1 MLNIMYG
8 MLPFDSQLIL
18 GDMKDKDQLKKLI
31 GLSYQ
36 DHAILKV
43 KFISNTSDGLIF
55 CALIDTNDK
64 FQYPLFQGKIER
76 LYIDKRQQRFCLTPS
91 FSSAIDGSSIS
102 IHARSSNAARKR
114 YRKEHNQVLTQDNWK
129 QFVRKRKSILSQ
141 FTMPSNHNV
150 TPLSIK

>member
-18 GDMKDKDQLKKLI
+18 GDTKDKDQLKNMI

-36 DHAILKV
+36 NHAILKV

-55 CALIDTNDK
+55 CALIDSNDT
-64 FQYPLFQGKIER
+64 FQYPRFQGKIER

-91 FSSAIDGSSIS
+91 FSSAIDASSIS
-102 IHARSSNAARKR
+102 IRAQPSNATRKR
-114 YRKEHNQVLTQDNWK
+114 YRKEHNQILTQGNWK
-129 QFVRKRKSILSQ
+129 QFVRKRKSILNQ
-141 FTMPSNHNV
+141 FTVPSNHNV
-150 TPLSIK
+150 PPLIY